1 MAETFEFSTGLRQYD
16 INGYRLSINPTDAGF
31 VSAFNKMLKQLSAKQ
46 DEVAEVMRDADDDA
60 EKVVEA
66 LDEYCE
72 FGVAA
77 FDTCFGEGAS
87 YGMFGGCSPF
97 AIQPET
103 RLPLWV
109 ILCDYISSVIMTAL
123 EELPEETKTDK
134 LLVSGARSKA
144 LLQKY
149 KIKH

>member
-1 MAETFEFSTGLRQYD
+1 
-16 INGYRLSINPTDAGF
+16 
-31 VSAFNKMLKQLSAKQ
+31 
-46 DEVAEVMRDADDDA
+46 
-60 EKVVEA
+60 
-66 LDEYCE
+66 
-72 FGVAA
+72 
-77 FDTCFGEGAS
+77 
-87 YGMFGGCSPF
+87 MFGGCSPF